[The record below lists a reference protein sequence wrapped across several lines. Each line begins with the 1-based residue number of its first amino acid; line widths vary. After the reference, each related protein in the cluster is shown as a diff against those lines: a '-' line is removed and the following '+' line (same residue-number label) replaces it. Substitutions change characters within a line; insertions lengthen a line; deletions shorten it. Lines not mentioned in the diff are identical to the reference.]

1 MIFDSHDII
10 AIESQIEIADY
21 AMEISVSVVMMPNES
36 RIIIY
41 SPPSIR
47 VSL

>member
-21 AMEISVSVVMMPNES
+21 AMEISVSCDDAQ
-36 RIIIY
+36 
-41 SPPSIR
+41 
-47 VSL
+47 